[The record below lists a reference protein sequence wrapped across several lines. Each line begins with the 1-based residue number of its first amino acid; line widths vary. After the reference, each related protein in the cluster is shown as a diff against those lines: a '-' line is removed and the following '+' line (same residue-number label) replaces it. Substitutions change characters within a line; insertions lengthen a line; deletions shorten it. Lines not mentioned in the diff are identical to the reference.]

1 MKFNE
6 FKIGQVFQT
15 KSLKLTKEDI
25 MRFAGEFDPQ
35 YMHLDEE
42 KANQGR
48 FNGIIASGIQT
59 LAISFKL
66 WIEEGLYGDDV
77 IAGTQMNNIKFVK
90 PVYPEDELHIIVE
103 VIDKKST
110 KNDSGI
116 LTVSLTTFNEKEEK
130 VFEGE
135 LSVLINR

>member
-1 MKFNE
+1 MKFDE

-66 WIEEGLYGDDV
+66 WIEEGLYGEDV

-90 PVYPEDELHIIVE
+90 PVYPENELHIIVE

-135 LSVLINR
+135 LSVLIKR